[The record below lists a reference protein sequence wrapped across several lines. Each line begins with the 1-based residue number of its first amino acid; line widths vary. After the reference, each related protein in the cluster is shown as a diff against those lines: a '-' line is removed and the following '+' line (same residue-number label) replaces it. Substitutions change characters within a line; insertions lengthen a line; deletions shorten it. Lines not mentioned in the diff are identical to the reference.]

1 MSVKIILSGC
11 SGKMGHVLQ
20 TLINEK
26 ENMNIVAGVDS
37 KDSSTAKFPIYNNF
51 NKITE
56 KADVIIDFSNRSVLK
71 GLLEYASKNKVAAV
85 LCTTGYLQEDFEMIK
100 ESSKS
105 IPVFRSANMSYGVNV
120 LSKILKTAVKFLEED
135 FDIEII
141 ESHHNLKQDSPSGT
155 AKMLLKTIKDNIN
168 IETEEIYG
176 RVGGN
181 TKRKNNEIGIHAIRG
196 GTIPGEHTILFAG
209 KDENIQIKHTAM
221 SKNIFANGAIRAAQY
236 LISCNPGYY
245 NMDNLLEQE

>member
-1 MSVKIILSGC
+1 MSIKVILSGC
-11 SGKMGHVLQ
+11 SGKMGNVLQ

-26 ENMNIVAGVDS
+26 ENMIIVAGIDN
-37 KDSSTAKFPIYNNF
+37 KDSAILNFPIYDNF

-56 KADVIIDFSNRSVLK
+56 KVDVIIDFSNRTVLK
-71 GLLEYASKNKVAAV
+71 GLLKYAIENKVAAV
-85 LCTTGYLQEDFEMIK
+85 LSTTGYTKEDEELIN
-100 ESSKS
+100 EASKT
-105 IPVFRSANMSYGVNV
+105 IPIFRSANMSYGINV
-120 LSKILKTAVKFLEED
+120 LSKILKIAVKFLEED

-168 IETEEIYG
+168 IETEEVYG
-176 RVGGN
+176 RVGGS
-181 TKRKNNEIGIHAIRG
+181 TKRKSNEIGIHAIRG

-221 SKNIFANGAIRAAQY
+221 SKSIFANGAIKAAEY

-245 NMDNLLEQE
+245 NMDDLLKK

>member
-1 MSVKIILSGC
+1 MSIKVILSGC
-11 SGKMGHVLQ
+11 SGKMGNVLQ

-26 ENMNIVAGVDS
+26 ENMIIVAGIDN
-37 KDSSTAKFPIYNNF
+37 KESTISNFPIYDNF

-56 KADVIIDFSNRSVLK
+56 KADVIIDFSNRAVLK
-71 GLLEYASKNKVAAV
+71 GLLEYALENKVAAV
-85 LCTTGYLQEDFEMIK
+85 LSTTGYTQEDNEIIN
-100 ESSKS
+100 EASKL
-105 IPVFRSANMSYGVNV
+105 IPIFRSANMSYGINV

-176 RVGGN
+176 RVGGD

-221 SKNIFANGAIRAAQY
+221 SKNIFANGAIKAAEY
-236 LISCNPGYY
+236 LVSCNPGFY
-245 NMDNLLEQE
+245 NMDDILE